1 MIGDYQ
7 RGAVMKHTRR
17 LLQRLRMIELFKV
30 LGMTVH
36 QVNRIRKKIVIIS
49 SSDYC
54 WWEILLCFTWSSYFS
69 RSYTAGKLSTCL
81 SK

>member
-54 WWEILLCFTWSSYFS
+54 IVGGKYYYVLHGQAILVEVILPVN
-69 RSYTAGKLSTCL
+69 
-81 SK
+81 